1 MFQPL
6 SPLKPRK
13 KKNAVSLCLMQRR
26 LERFSDARL
35 DRAMQKAWNKEYD
48 PKEFFSVALPT
59 TADAIIHAFGTEI
72 AIHHCD
78 YPVDWLRLGEE
89 PLPFWAQHSSH
100 TVLDYRWDEDPDY
113 PTRFRLYRG
122 LGMLA
127 AELSSPDTAAFYF
140 PHEDVLLPNS
150 DRVAKALRGR
160 GPLNPMDL
168 EPLADE

>member
-6 SPLKPRK
+6 ANAKSRK

-26 LERFSDARL
+26 MEHFSDARL
-35 DRAMQKAWNKEYD
+35 DRAMQKAWHKEYD
-48 PKEFFSVALPT
+48 PKEFFSVALPSS
-59 TADAIIHAFGTEI
+59 AGAIMHAFGTEI
-72 AIHHCD
+72 AVHHHA
-78 YPVDWLRLGEE
+78 YPIDWLRLGEE
-89 PLPFWAQHSSH
+89 PLPFWAEHLAH
-100 TVLDYRWDEDPDY
+100 TVLDYRWSEDPDY

-127 AELSSPDTAAFYF
+127 AELSSTDTAAFYF

-150 DRVAKALRGR
+150 VTVASAFRGR
-160 GPLNPMDL
+160 GPLNPFDL